1 MRKFLQKYGV
11 SEEVL
16 TALLEAYKKNGHA
29 DATDLP
35 EYIGKSRFDEVNGKL
50 KNSEKKV
57 ADLEKQIA
65 DLQKG
70 GDDAGGDDAV
80 KAAITA
86 KETELKEAHQ
96 KEIDSIKRDYA
107 MDTAILKAHGK
118 NAKAIKALIDP
129 EKKLEDEIARL
140 QKDEAYLFE
149 GEDDIPGGTGKKGGD
164 GGKSSDKELEAMR
177 AAVGVM

>member
-1 MRKFLQKYGV
+1 MKKLLQKYGV
-11 SEEVL
+11 SDEVL
-16 TALLEAYKKNGHA
+16 TALLEAYKKDGHA

-50 KNSEKKV
+50 KTSEKKV
-57 ADLEKQIA
+57 TDLEKQIA

-70 GDDAGGDDAV
+70 GDEAV
-80 KAAITA
+80 KAAVTA
-86 KETELKEAHQ
+86 KETELKDLHQ

-140 QKDEAYLFE
+140 QKDEAYLFDV
-149 GEDDIPGGTGKKGGD
+149 EDDIPGGTGKKGGD

-177 AAVGVM
+177 AAVGIL